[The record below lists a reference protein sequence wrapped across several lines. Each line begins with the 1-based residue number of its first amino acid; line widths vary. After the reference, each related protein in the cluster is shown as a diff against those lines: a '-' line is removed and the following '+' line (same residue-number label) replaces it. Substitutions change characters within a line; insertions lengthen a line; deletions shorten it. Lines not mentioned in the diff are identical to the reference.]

1 MSFNP
6 DRAELNKHMKS
17 YFGERLIR
25 LFIHLFTL
33 TMLLLNSHT
42 LGSTLTF
49 TKIATSYSTNI
60 LTIRL
65 VTQPILPRR
74 NLLII

>member
-42 LGSTLTF
+42 HTE
-49 TKIATSYSTNI
+49 A
-60 LTIRL
+60 
-65 VTQPILPRR
+65 P
-74 NLLII
+74 